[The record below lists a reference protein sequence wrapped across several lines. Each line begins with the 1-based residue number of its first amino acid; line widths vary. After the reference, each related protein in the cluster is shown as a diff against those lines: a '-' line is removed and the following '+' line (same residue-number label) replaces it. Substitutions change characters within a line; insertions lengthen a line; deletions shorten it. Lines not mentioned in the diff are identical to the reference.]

1 MTYAVSF
8 DNRLRALSLGF
19 LVILIVLGTA
29 SAQLGTPNSPYG
41 HNTQPLAKA
50 PQEGVNPFITY
61 SAAEYATGGVGLR
74 NQEERSIII
83 SGLPVPSSAVDAYLY
98 WVFLLNTTTPPPPVT
113 GMKLCRTWPVG
124 PTAACVTLS
133 GTLLAI
139 GGDPCWGSL
148 GAYIYRAQ
156 VPVSVA
162 SGNGNYFARTLP
174 GASGLTDGEDPWDG
188 NVVFQ
193 LAEGASLVIVSTGSH
208 TVSLYDT
215 GISGLTVNTANA
227 SLPYTLNLPLATSG
241 GTVLWD
247 NFGSDG
253 QVGVSRTANA
263 AAEET
268 TIINGTPVAGPGI
281 GAVDSDSDW
290 NGSAGFPLPQLWDDT
305 GHDITAAAPG
315 GTTFLDVLFFSPA
328 DCWNVVGNV
337 VSE

>member
-1 MTYAVSF
+1 MEVNMLYRVPLSVALRSLALGSLVVLAV
-8 DNRLRALSLGF
+8 
-19 LVILIVLGTA
+19 IGTA
-29 SAQLGTPNSPYG
+29 NAQLGTSNSKYG
-41 HNTQPLAKA
+41 AKVQA
-50 PQEGVNPFITY
+50 TVHGSQQGVNPFMTY
-61 SAAEYATGGVGLR
+61 SGAEYATGGAGLR
-74 NQEERSIII
+74 NQAERSIII
-83 SGLPVPSSAVDAYLY
+83 SGLPAGSSAEDAYLY
-98 WVFLLNTTTPPPPVT
+98 WVFLLDTTTPPPPVT

-139 GGDPCWGSL
+139 GGDPCWGSV

-215 GISGLTVNTANA
+215 GISGLTSIGTPVE
-227 SLPYTLNLPLATSG
+227 YVLNLPVATSG

-247 NFGSDG
+247 N
-253 QVGVSRTANA
+253 
-263 AAEET
+263 
-268 TIINGTPVAGPGI
+268 
-281 GAVDSDSDW
+281 
-290 NGSAGFPLPQLWDDT
+290 
-305 GHDITAAAPG
+305 
-315 GTTFLDVLFFSPA
+315 
-328 DCWNVVGNV
+328 
-337 VSE
+337 

>member
-8 DNRLRALSLGF
+8 DNRLRALSLGL
-19 LVILIVLGTA
+19 LVMLTLLGTA
-29 SAQLGTPNSPYG
+29 SAQLGTTNSPYG
-41 HNTQPLAKA
+41 HNAQPMAKA
-50 PQEGVNPFITY
+50 PQVPPFMTY
-61 SAAEYATGGVGLR
+61 NAAEYATGGVGLR

-133 GTLLAI
+133 GTLIAI
-139 GGDPCWGSL
+139 GGDPCWGSV

-174 GASGLTDGEDPWDG
+174 GASGLTDGEDPWVG
-188 NVVFQ
+188 PVVFQ
-193 LAEGASLVIVSTGSH
+193 LAEGASLVIVSTGVH

-215 GISGLTVNTANA
+215 GIAGLT
-227 SLPYTLNLPLATSG
+227 SIGLPVAYTLLLPVPTTG

-253 QVGVSRTANA
+253 QVGASRTANTA
-263 AAEET
+263 AQET
-268 TIINGTPVAGPGI
+268 TMINQCPIAGPGI

-290 NGSAGFPLPQLWDDT
+290 NGNAGAPLPQLWDDT
-305 GHDITAAAPG
+305 GHDISCAAPQ
-315 GTTFLDVLFFSPA
+315 GTTSLNVLFTSPG

>member
-1 MTYAVSF
+1 MRYAISL
-8 DNRLRALSLGF
+8 DNKLRAFLLGL
-19 LVILIVLGTA
+19 LVIFVVVVGTA
-29 SAQLGTPNSPYG
+29 SAQLGTTNSQYG
-41 HNTQPLAKA
+41 SHVRAAVNGP
-50 PQEGVNPFITY
+50 PQGVGPFMTY
-61 SAAEYATGGVGLR
+61 YNAEYATGGVGLR

-83 SGLPVPSSAVDAYLY
+83 SGLPAGSKAVDAYLY

-113 GMKLCRTWPVG
+113 GIKLCRTWPVG
-124 PTAACVTLS
+124 PTAACVALS
-133 GTLLAI
+133 GTLIAI
-139 GGDPCWGSL
+139 GGDPCWGSV

-215 GISGLTVNTANA
+215 GISGLTSIGTPVE
-227 SLPYTLNLPLATSG
+227 YVLNLPVATSG

-253 QVGVSRTANA
+253 QVGTSRTATTSA
-263 AAEET
+263 QET
-268 TIINGTPVAGPGI
+268 TTINGFPIAGPGI
-281 GAVDSDSDW
+281 NAVDSDSDW
-290 NGSAGFPLPQLWDDT
+290 NGSAAFPLPQLWDDT
-305 GHDITAAAPG
+305 GHDITGAAPG
-315 GTTFLDVLFFSPA
+315 GNTTLDVLFTSPS

-337 VSE
+337 VSQ